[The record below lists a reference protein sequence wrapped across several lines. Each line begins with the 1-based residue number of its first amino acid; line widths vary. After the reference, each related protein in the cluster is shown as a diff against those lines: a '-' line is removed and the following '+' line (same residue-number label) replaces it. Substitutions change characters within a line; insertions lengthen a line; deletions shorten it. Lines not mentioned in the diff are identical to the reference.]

1 MQSDTPSLFL
11 MTGNATV
18 INEAALPTFRK
29 AGPATSRAA
38 GIAVKKRAP
47 SQRMLLLEVFA
58 DGAEMTDEQA
68 GIRSGLDAKPNC
80 CYWKRLGEL
89 RTLGWLELTGGTAP
103 SRAGERQRLSRITA
117 AGLEAL
123 KQAGLAG

>member
-1 MQSDTPSLFL
+1 MK
-11 MTGNATV
+11 GNATV
-18 INEAALPTFRK
+18 INEAALPNVRRND
-29 AGPATSRAA
+29 PATSKAA
-38 GIAVKKRAP
+38 GRAVKRRAP
-47 SQRMLLLEVFA
+47 SQRMVLLQEFVGGVEL
-58 DGAEMTDEQA
+58 TDEQA

-103 SRAGERQRLSRITA
+103 SRAGEQQRMSRITA

-123 KQAGLAG
+123 KQAGLVP